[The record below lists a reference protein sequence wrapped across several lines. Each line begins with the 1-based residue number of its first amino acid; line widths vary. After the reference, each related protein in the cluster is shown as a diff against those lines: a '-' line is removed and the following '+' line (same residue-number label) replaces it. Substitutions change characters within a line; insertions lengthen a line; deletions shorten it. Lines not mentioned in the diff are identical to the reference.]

1 MTSDSYLTGGNRP
14 FYLHYEFEH
23 EGLDCAV
30 HDLQRCLQDPKKPIA
45 KDQLTR
51 RLSQL
56 RSLMTKH
63 FREEEEGCFD
73 EICAQHPHMCP
84 ATRQMEQT
92 HQMLL
97 SQLDALV
104 RELEAHLVTKDWVEG
119 FDAFADEMNKHK
131 EEEQAFVR
139 RGLYLPDDE
148 A

>member
-30 HDLQRCLQDPKKPIA
+30 HDLQRCLRDPKKLVA
-45 KDQLTR
+45 KSQLLM
-51 RLSQL
+51 RLTQL
-56 RSLMTKH
+56 RSLMAKH
-63 FREEEEGCFD
+63 FHDEEEGCFD

-84 ATRQMEQT
+84 ATRQMERT
-92 HQMLL
+92 HQLL
-97 SQLDALV
+97 LARLDTLA
-104 RELEAHLVTKDWVEG
+104 RKLETHSVTEDWKDG

-139 RGLYLPDDE
+139 RGLYLSDD
-148 A
+148 

>member
-14 FYLHYEFEH
+14 FYLHFTFEH

-30 HDLQRCLQDPKKPIA
+30 HDLQRCLRDPNKTIVKS
-45 KDQLTR
+45 QLSM

-56 RSLMTKH
+56 RDLMMKH
-63 FREEEEGCFD
+63 FHEEEEGCFD

-84 ATRQMEQT
+84 ATRQMERA
-92 HQMLL
+92 HRLLL

-104 RELEAHLVTKDWVEG
+104 RDLDHTSVTEEWIEG

-131 EEEQAFVR
+131 EIEQAFVR
-139 RGLYLPDDE
+139 RGLQLSDE
-148 A
+148 EL